1 MKINY
6 EFTAPEVEFIK
17 KALIHSNN
25 IRVTFCDNGAE
36 DYPVEETM
44 EFTEKVNSLCSYFDS
59 KLPN

>member
-25 IRVTFCDNGAE
+25 IRVVFCNNGDDE
-36 DYPVEETM
+36 YPEKETM
-44 EFTEKVNSLCSYFDS
+44 EFTEKVELLCSYFES
-59 KLPN
+59 KL